1 MSHLRLLCG
10 TLVLMF
16 VATTASA
23 KAPRV
28 RVQASSSYEDGET
41 DRGPEMAF
49 DGRIDTSWSEG
60 QAGAG
65 IDEWIEIDL
74 GRMTDVGTVSIW
86 AGDFSDGTKR
96 FGEQN
101 RLKVAEIVF
110 VSEEGAETRN
120 LEFGD
125 RFTRHELR
133 IGKPIRKLKVSV
145 KEVYQGSIFDN
156 SHIAEIALDY
166 PTRLGEGTVKLD
178 KWMEGKEHG
187 ELAAAYVLAR
197 SDAYAGC
204 KAGEEYSR
212 NFKFL
217 ARAAVHGP
225 LHIDEKVQELVP
237 PGYRASFLQF
247 DEEAIEKVQRLK
259 DVNAIPYLETAL
271 ARATG
276 DDVYWIE
283 DLVKAFRAHE
293 ILISSRR
300 HNIPAWG
307 TTGLEVGALNGR
319 SEPVSMDVN
328 SAGGVV
334 VADVGNN
341 RVQWFTTD
349 GRSEKLIGKEPGIAW
364 SWFGEEGDP
373 YATGA
378 APGDGAGEF
387 EQPVYAAVGN
397 YDVLAVIDS
406 TLRVQTFDEEGNA
419 KGDWVIPSS
428 FGVHPGRGCATPIIT
443 WWGDVFYFL
452 LGREVWGYSPAGDQ
466 QVKFEVADQIQAGVV
481 LDGKLLVRHESNEV
495 IEYALV
501 DGFQQGKWLKK
512 PVDED
517 GSEDW
522 DMATDADDNLYI
534 ATDAGWLY
542 TYNKRGKFLRKLQMF
557 GNPKDRMR
565 IAVSPTMETL
575 YVSAGDEIHRV
586 DLSE

>member
-10 TLVLMF
+10 VLVLSF

-23 KAPRV
+23 RAPRV
-28 RVQASSSYEDGET
+28 RIDASSSYDDGQV
-41 DRGPEMAF
+41 DRVPEMAF

-65 IDEWIEIDL
+65 VDEWIEIDL
-74 GRMTDVGTVSIW
+74 GQMTDVGSVSIW

-101 RLKVAEIVF
+101 RLKVAEVIF
-110 VSEEGAETRN
+110 VSEEGAETRVM
-120 LEFGD
+120 EFGD
-125 RFTRHELR
+125 RFTRHEIR
-133 IGKPIRKLKVSV
+133 IGKAIRKLKVVV
-145 KEVYQGSIFDN
+145 KEVYAGSIFDN
-156 SHIAEIALDY
+156 SHVAEIALDF
-166 PTRLGEGTVKLD
+166 PTRLGEATVKLD
-178 KWMEGKEHG
+178 KWSEGKDH
-187 ELAAAYVLAR
+187 AAAAAEYEEAR
-197 SDAYAGC
+197 AAAYAGC
-204 KAGEEYSR
+204 KAGEEYSS

-225 LHIDEKVQELVP
+225 PYIVDEVLAQVP
-237 PGYRASFLQF
+237 AGYRASFLEF
-247 DEEAIEKVQRLK
+247 DEEAIEKIQRLK

-293 ILISSRR
+293 TLISSRR

-319 SEPVSMDVN
+319 REPLSVDVN
-328 SAGGVV
+328 SAGAVV

-341 RVQWFTTD
+341 RIQWFTTD
-349 GRSEKLIGKEPGIAW
+349 GRVETVIGKEAGIAW

-378 APGDGAGEF
+378 APGDGASEF

-406 TLRVQTFDEEGNA
+406 TLRVQTFDEEGA
-419 KGDWVIPSS
+419 AIGDWVIPSS

-443 WWGDVFYFL
+443 WWGDTFYFL
-452 LGREVWGYSPAGDQ
+452 LGREVWAYAKTGEQ
-466 QVKFEVADQIQAGVV
+466 QAKFELADQIQAGVV
-481 LDGKLLVRHESNEV
+481 LDGKLLVRHEGNDV
-495 IEYALV
+495 VEYALA

-522 DMATDADDNLYI
+522 DMATDADDNLYV

-542 TYNKRGKFLRKLQMF
+542 VYNKRGKFQRKMQMF

-575 YVSAGDEIHRV
+575 YVSAEDEIHRI